1 MKCWA
6 CFCGRIGMFEVKA
19 AEVYTSYCFW
29 VWHLLNFEPLWSHF
43 VFLCISYRQSR
54 QCQEIGLVV
63 INFCVNWNTSDVSL
77 TLKVTSF
84 KLNMFLSFLLSLS
97 VLDLVDRLLKSLV
110 RGYNYRY
117 YFIFRVSLLAAMQE
131 VIAEWRGSDETGSDV
146 PTIQTNLFF
155 LVEFLIIGRGHMTAD
170 QLQIREASFRVVSL
184 VLWRFSS
191 WLNRFALWRCFLKR
205 NKIMYHACLPLF
217 MLGPGNQVFEK
228 TWNQKLDFEIFWK
241 KRRKQ
246 FDSSSVCT
254 ISDLSFGTLSPFK
267 MWSSYA

>member
-1 MKCWA
+1 M
-6 CFCGRIGMFEVKA
+6 
-19 AEVYTSYCFW
+19 
-29 VWHLLNFEPLWSHF
+29 
-43 VFLCISYRQSR
+43 
-54 QCQEIGLVV
+54 
-63 INFCVNWNTSDVSL
+63 NWNTSGVSL

-184 VLWRFSS
+184 VLWWFSS
-191 WLNRFALWRCFLKR
+191 WLNRFAL
-205 NKIMYHACLPLF
+205 
-217 MLGPGNQVFEK
+217 
-228 TWNQKLDFEIFWK
+228 
-241 KRRKQ
+241 
-246 FDSSSVCT
+246 
-254 ISDLSFGTLSPFK
+254 
-267 MWSSYA
+267 

>member
-1 MKCWA
+1 M
-6 CFCGRIGMFEVKA
+6 I
-19 AEVYTSYCFW
+19 
-29 VWHLLNFEPLWSHF
+29 H
-43 VFLCISYRQSR
+43 
-54 QCQEIGLVV
+54 
-63 INFCVNWNTSDVSL
+63 FCVNWNTSGVSL

-191 WLNRFALWRCFLKR
+191 WLNRFAL
-205 NKIMYHACLPLF
+205 
-217 MLGPGNQVFEK
+217 
-228 TWNQKLDFEIFWK
+228 
-241 KRRKQ
+241 
-246 FDSSSVCT
+246 
-254 ISDLSFGTLSPFK
+254 
-267 MWSSYA
+267 

>member
-1 MKCWA
+1 M
-6 CFCGRIGMFEVKA
+6 
-19 AEVYTSYCFW
+19 
-29 VWHLLNFEPLWSHF
+29 
-43 VFLCISYRQSR
+43 
-54 QCQEIGLVV
+54 
-63 INFCVNWNTSDVSL
+63 NWNTSGVSL

-191 WLNRFALWRCFLKR
+191 WLNRFAL
-205 NKIMYHACLPLF
+205 
-217 MLGPGNQVFEK
+217 
-228 TWNQKLDFEIFWK
+228 
-241 KRRKQ
+241 
-246 FDSSSVCT
+246 
-254 ISDLSFGTLSPFK
+254 
-267 MWSSYA
+267 

>member
-1 MKCWA
+1 M
-6 CFCGRIGMFEVKA
+6 
-19 AEVYTSYCFW
+19 
-29 VWHLLNFEPLWSHF
+29 
-43 VFLCISYRQSR
+43 
-54 QCQEIGLVV
+54 
-63 INFCVNWNTSDVSL
+63 NWNTSDVSL

-191 WLNRFALWRCFLKR
+191 WLNRFAL
-205 NKIMYHACLPLF
+205 
-217 MLGPGNQVFEK
+217 
-228 TWNQKLDFEIFWK
+228 
-241 KRRKQ
+241 
-246 FDSSSVCT
+246 
-254 ISDLSFGTLSPFK
+254 
-267 MWSSYA
+267 